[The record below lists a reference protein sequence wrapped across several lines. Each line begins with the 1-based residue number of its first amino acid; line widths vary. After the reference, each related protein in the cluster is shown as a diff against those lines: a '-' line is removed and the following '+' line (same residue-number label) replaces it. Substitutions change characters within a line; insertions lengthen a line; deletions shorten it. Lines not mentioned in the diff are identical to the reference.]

1 MAKWI
6 CSICGHI
13 HTGAAPP
20 ENCPICGAPASAFKE
35 KKETAK
41 ESGPEADPFPTDAD
55 ILVIGSGAAGFSAAI
70 TARAHG
76 ASVILLEKAPA
87 TGGTTARSGGGYWI
101 PLNRY
106 QREAGYPDNRE
117 DCLQYMARYSYPH
130 LYRADHETL
139 GLPQR
144 EYALLAAYCDNAHR
158 AVDFFDETGA
168 LHSILEIN
176 WTGEAQVDYQNHLP
190 ENKNIRGRSIYPRAA
205 DGKLGMGTELIRQM
219 EGWARAH
226 DITIVTDCEAHT
238 LLTDPDGRVSGVLA
252 RHREQGIHFTAKKAV
267 IFGSG
272 GYSHNAEY
280 MLQFQRGPHFG
291 GCSVPTNT
299 GDFIRM
305 AGQIGAR
312 IGNTA
317 GAFRA
322 QSMIETA
329 LAEPGGSSNVF
340 YLPGDSMLLVNK
352 YGRRIVDEKRNYT
365 DRAMIHFQWDAQK
378 AEWTNLVTFMLYDH
392 RTATLWQGY
401 PPFPVQGSDGGWPSH
416 ILKAE
421 TLEELTAEIK
431 NRLQRLSPHTGGFML
446 DDAFEANLQ
455 KTLSTFNHSAA
466 TGNDEN
472 FRRGEF
478 AYDREWTT
486 FPPTVPGAQWPPPDS
501 PNYTMHTVS
510 PEGPYYAVLL
520 AAGTLD
526 TNGGPVTDE
535 NANVLNWQDRPI
547 RGLYGA
553 GNCIASPTAN
563 AYWGAGSTIGPA
575 LTFGYIAARHA
586 LGKGDQSGTA
596 AGG

>member
-1 MAKWI
+1 MKKWV

-13 HTGAAPP
+13 HTGSAPP

-35 KKETAK
+35 VKEIAEEPITGK
-41 ESGPEADPFPTDAD
+41 STFPTQAD
-55 ILVIGSGAAGFSAAI
+55 IVVIGSGAAGFSAAI
-70 TARAHG
+70 TARAGG
-76 ASVILLEKAPA
+76 ASVILLEKASA
-87 TGGTTARSGGGYWI
+87 VGGTTARSGGGYWI
-101 PLNRY
+101 PSNRY
-106 QREAGYPDNRE
+106 QQEADYADNRE
-117 DCLQYMARYSYPH
+117 DCLRYMARYSYPH
-130 LYRADHETL
+130 LYREDAPHL

-144 EYALLAAYCDNAHR
+144 EYGLLEAYCNNACR
-158 AVDFFDETGA
+158 TVDFLDEIGA

-176 WTGEAQVDYQNHLP
+176 WTGKAQVDYQNHLP
-190 ENKNIRGRSIYPRAA
+190 ENKNIRGRSIYPRTEESTI
-205 DGKLGMGTELIRQM
+205 GMGAELIRQL

-226 DITIVTDCEAHT
+226 EITIITDCEAHT
-238 LLTDPDGRVSGVLA
+238 LLTDAQGRVSGVLA
-252 RHREQGIHFTAKKAV
+252 RHQGQGIHFTAGKAI

-280 MLQFQRGPHFG
+280 MLQFQRGPHYG

-322 QSMIETA
+322 QSMIEMA
-329 LAEPGGSSNVF
+329 LREPGGSSNVF
-340 YLPGDSMLLVNK
+340 YLPGDSMMLVNK
-352 YGRRIVDEKRNYT
+352 YGLRIVDEKRNYT
-365 DRAMIHFQWDAQK
+365 DRAMVHFQWDAQK

-392 RTATLWQGY
+392 RTASLWQGY
-401 PPFPVQGSDGGWPSH
+401 PPFPVLSEETQWPYH
-416 ILKAE
+416 ILRAD
-421 TLEELTAEIK
+421 TWEELTAEIK
-431 NRLQRLSPHTGGFML
+431 NRLEKLAPHTGGFML
-446 DDAFEANLQ
+446 DNSFPENLKKTVSDFDRYAAEGKDA
-455 KTLSTFNHSAA
+455 
-466 TGNDEN
+466 D
-472 FRRGEF
+472 FRRGDF

-486 FPPTVPGAQWPPPDS
+486 FPPTVPGAEWPPPGS
-501 PNYTMHTVS
+501 SNYTLYPLS
-510 PEGPYYAVLL
+510 AEGPYYAILL

-535 NANVLNWQDRPI
+535 NANVLGWEDRPI

-586 LGKGDQSGTA
+586 LKQSDA
-596 AGG
+596 AVTQ